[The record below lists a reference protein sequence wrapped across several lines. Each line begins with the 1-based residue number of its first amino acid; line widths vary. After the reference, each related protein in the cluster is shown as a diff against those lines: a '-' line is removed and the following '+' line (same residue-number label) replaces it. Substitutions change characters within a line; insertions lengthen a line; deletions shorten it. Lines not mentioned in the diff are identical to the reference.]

1 MQIATIGIVPVSVMV
16 AFVLSAIEMF
26 VTPVVLSTA
35 MSFVHMVMIV
45 STIMGWIAVI
55 KNFVCDAHLLCVLW
69 LIVLRVY

>member
-55 KNFVCDAHLLCVLW
+55 KNFVCDAHLCVLW